1 MKKKAFI
8 YTLIFSF
15 ISLMINF
22 INTQIEK
29 SKIKDLSYKQ
39 ARIFNFTL
47 VSKNSKKIIVKG
59 EVLIDK
65 IKYLEGKNINADI
78 LEENN
83 VVNIKA
89 KSGIFDKKEIINLK
103 DNVKVSTKGVK
114 LLTSRLTFNLRKN
127 LAYNNQRSEI
137 IAKNMR
143 TSGINLL
150 MDLKQEKIFLEK
162 AKTEIKGDRDN

>member
-1 MKKKAFI
+1 
-8 YTLIFSF
+8 
-15 ISLMINF
+15 MINF

-83 VVNIKA
+83 IVNIKA